1 MTMTK
6 TMRWVWLVVCCVLA
20 FPAWATSP
28 AQGDP
33 DAAEIDRAVQAVCSK
48 DVVML
53 GEDGHHAG
61 AATLAVKVWIVK
73 QLVQR
78 CGFGG
83 VVFEATFYEMLAF
96 DRSLDAGTASRQQ
109 LSDAIGAVW
118 SRYPEFK
125 PLVGWLYGEAKAGRI
140 RVGGMDPQAG
150 GITDY
155 FASRKLPALLSAVL
169 PGKRRAECEDAIDR
183 QNNWKYDDAHPY
195 GAAALG
201 ALRGCM
207 RDIEGRLDAPGA
219 HAPLDLQAMADAY
232 ADYLAFQDGGRND
245 LRDRAMYRR
254 FAWLRA
260 QWPQSTRIIVWTAS
274 VHAAKSL
281 DGAFD
286 YHPFGGYVHADF
298 GSRAA
303 AIGFS
308 ALAGRYGNVGG
319 YGAAHTIDPAAP
331 GSLEERAFAAA
342 GAGSLRFLD
351 QAQLQAMGKVSCRAV
366 NYAQPYT
373 VDWSQVLDGVIV
385 LRAERAAKAAP

>member
-1 MTMTK
+1 MVK
-6 TMRWVWLVVCCVLA
+6 TMRCVLLLVCCVLA
-20 FPAWATSP
+20 FPAWAVSSVH
-28 AQGDP
+28 GDP

-48 DVVML
+48 DIVML

-61 AATLAVKVWIVK
+61 AATLVVKSRIVK

-78 CGFGG
+78 CGFQG
-83 VVFEATFYEMLAF
+83 VVFESTFYEMLEF
-96 DRSLDAGTASRQQ
+96 NRSLEAGTASRQQ

-125 PLVGWLYGEAKAGRI
+125 PLVGWLYDEAKAGRV

-155 FASRKLPALLSAVL
+155 FASQKLPALLAGALSS
-169 PGKRRAECEDAIDR
+169 KRRAECEDAIDR
-183 QNNWKYDDAHPY
+183 QNSWKYDDAHPY
-195 GAAALG
+195 GAAALDE
-201 ALRGCM
+201 LRGCM
-207 RDIEGRLDAPGA
+207 RDIDGRLAAMGA
-219 HAPLDLQAMADAY
+219 HAPADLRAMADAY
-232 ADYLAFQDGGRND
+232 TDYLSFQGGGRND
-245 LRDRAMYRR
+245 VRDRMMYRR
-254 FAWLRA
+254 FAWLRSR
-260 QWPQSTRIIVWTAS
+260 WPKGTRIIVWTAS

-286 YHPFGGYVHADF
+286 YHPFGSYVHADF

-308 ALAGRYGNVGG
+308 ALAGSYGNVGG
-319 YGAAHTIDPAAP
+319 YGVPHAIDPAAP
-331 GSLEERAFAAA
+331 GSLEARAFAIP

-351 QAQLQAMGKVSCRAV
+351 QAQLRGMGRVSSRAI
-366 NYAQPYT
+366 NYAKSYT

-385 LRAERAAKAAP
+385 LREERAAKAAP

>member
-1 MTMTK
+1 MTK
-6 TMRWVWLVVCCVLA
+6 TMRCVWLVVCCVLA
-20 FPAWATSP
+20 FPAWATPP

-48 DVVML
+48 DVVLL
-53 GEDGHHAG
+53 GEDLHHAG
-61 AATLAVKVWIVK
+61 AATLAVKARIVK
-73 QLVQR
+73 QLIQR
-78 CGFGG
+78 CGFRG
-83 VVFEATFYEMLAF
+83 VVFEATFYEMLEF
-96 DRSLDAGTASRQQ
+96 DRSLEAGTASRQQ

-125 PLVGWLYGEAKAGRI
+125 PLAGWLYDEAKAGRI

-155 FASRKLPALLSAVL
+155 FASQKLPALLSAVL
-169 PGKRRAECEDAIDR
+169 SGRRRAECEDAIDR

-195 GAAALG
+195 GAAAFGELH
-201 ALRGCM
+201 GCM
-207 RDIEGRLDAPGA
+207 RDIDGRLDALGT
-219 HAPLDLQAMADAY
+219 HAPPDLRAMADSY
-232 ADYLAFQDGGRND
+232 TDYVAFQDGGRKD
-245 LRDRAMYRR
+245 IRDRAMYRR

-260 QWPQSTRIIVWTAS
+260 QWPKGTRIVVWTAS

-286 YHPFGGYVHADF
+286 YHPFGSYVHADF

-308 ALAGRYGNVGG
+308 ALAGSYGNVGG
-319 YGAAHTIDPAAP
+319 YGASHPIDTAAP
-331 GSLEERAFAAA
+331 GSLEERVFATP

-351 QAQLQAMGKVSCRAV
+351 QAQLQAMGKVSSRAID
-366 NYAQPYT
+366 YAKPYS

-385 LRAERAAKAAP
+385 LREERAAKAAP